1 LAGLFAGFVEVDLRY
16 NRVKGDLNPGREV
29 WVSAYMHRRLFTI
42 AISSISR
49 LCIVRDRVLGRI
61 GPGGVK
67 SSADAS
73 VSRQKIR
80 SGRNVV
86 DTLFVTPA
94 GRPAEA
100 VVLICHGIGEVVER
114 WFPVQ
119 RLLAANGV
127 ASLVFDYSGYGRSTG
142 RVSAAQCEQDTIA
155 AFELL
160 QSLAPGHPI
169 TILGFSLGSGIA
181 AAIVNR
187 VPANRLV
194 MCASF
199 TSFRAA
205 ACSLGV
211 PKRFAAA
218 VPDIWHA
225 AESLRDCSVPVLVVH
240 GEKDGLFPV
249 RMASEIA
256 ACCGADSELVVVP
269 NLTHNEPF
277 YKPRLAYWGA
287 ILSRLVP
294 EPQSAAVPPPASA

>member
-1 LAGLFAGFVEVDLRY
+1 
-16 NRVKGDLNPGREV
+16 
-29 WVSAYMHRRLFTI
+29 MHRRLFTI

-67 SSADAS
+67 SNADAA
-73 VSRQKIR
+73 VSRHRIQ

-142 RVSAAQCEQDTIA
+142 RVSAVQCEQDTIA

-211 PKRFAAA
+211 PKRFAAV

-256 ACCGADSELVVVP
+256 ACCGAASELVVVP

-277 YKPRLAYWGA
+277 YKPRLAYWGL
-287 ILSRLVP
+287 IVSRLVP
-294 EPQSAAVPPPASA
+294 VVQVLPFQSI

>member
-1 LAGLFAGFVEVDLRY
+1 MRY
-16 NRVKGDLNPGREV
+16 NRVNKEIYAQAVRWGCSTD
-29 WVSAYMHRRLFTI
+29 MHRRLFTI
-42 AISSISR
+42 AITSISR

-61 GPGGVK
+61 GPGGVR
-67 SSADAS
+67 SSADAA
-73 VSRQKIR
+73 VSRQKIQ

-86 DTLFVTPA
+86 DTLFVTPT
-94 GRPAEA
+94 GRPVEA

-199 TSFRAA
+199 TSFREA

-256 ACCGADSELVVVP
+256 ACCGADAELVVVP
-269 NLTHNEPF
+269 NVTHNEPF
-277 YKPRLAYWGA
+277 HLPRLSYWGL
-287 ILSRLVP
+287 IVSRLV
-294 EPQSAAVPPPASA
+294 AIV

>member
-1 LAGLFAGFVEVDLRY
+1 LAGLSAGFLEADLRY
-16 NRVKGDLNPGREV
+16 NLIKVVLRPSHPVEISPD
-29 WVSAYMHRRLFTI
+29 MHRRLFTI

-67 SSADAS
+67 SNVDAA
-73 VSRQKIR
+73 VSRHTIR
-80 SGRNVV
+80 SGRNIV
-86 DTLFVTPA
+86 DTLFVTPT
-94 GRPAEA
+94 GRPVEA

-142 RVSAAQCEQDTIA
+142 RVSAAQCEQDTVA

-187 VPANRLV
+187 VPTNRLV

-205 ACSLGV
+205 AFSLGV

-249 RMASEIA
+249 TMASEIA
-256 ACCGADSELVVVP
+256 ACCGPDSELVVVP

-277 YKPRLAYWGA
+277 YKPRLSYWGL
-287 ILSRLVP
+287 IVSRLVP
-294 EPQSAAVPPPASA
+294 VV

>member
-1 LAGLFAGFVEVDLRY
+1 
-16 NRVKGDLNPGREV
+16 
-29 WVSAYMHRRLFTI
+29 MHRRLFTI
-42 AISSISR
+42 AITGISR
-49 LCIVRDRVLGRI
+49 LCIVRDRMLGRI
-61 GPGGVK
+61 GPGGVS
-67 SSADAS
+67 SSADAA

-119 RLLAANGV
+119 RLLAANGA

-225 AESLRDCSVPVLVVH
+225 AESLRDCSVPVLVVVLIALL
-240 GEKDGLFPV
+240 GSMLVSYVRAKSEAMGLSLPGGLMRRHERIAYLTAGLLLGPV
-249 RMASEIA
+249 LHLASVPFEAPLTLLAVGVVAVVSNIA
-256 ACCGADSELVVVP
+256 AVALTRAARAALVAQGRGP
-269 NLTHNEPF
+269 
-277 YKPRLAYWGA
+277 KGRA
-287 ILSRLVP
+287 
-294 EPQSAAVPPPASA
+294 